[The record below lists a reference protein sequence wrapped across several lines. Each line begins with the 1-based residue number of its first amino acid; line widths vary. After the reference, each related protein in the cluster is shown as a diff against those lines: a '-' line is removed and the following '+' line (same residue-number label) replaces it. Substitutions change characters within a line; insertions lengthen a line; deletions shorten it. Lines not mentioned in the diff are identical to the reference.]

1 MNIFVGNLLFET
13 TEEDVRRAFEA
24 FGNVA
29 SVAIVMEK
37 KGDKSRGFGFV
48 EMPDDQKAQAAI
60 TALNGKEFMG
70 RVLNV
75 EPARPKVKKEP
86 EFQRQH
92 RGERPQKNSRFNPTF
107 KRTGRYREG
116 RRTLSFMKKRAAAG
130 IAEQVSPKPKTLENP
145 MRWRKKQRTPKP
157 WQKAEGESRPWKK
170 PEGEPRP
177 WKKFEGAS
185 KPWKKSEGNK
195 RKMQSGFRSRKK
207 TD

>member
-1 MNIFVGNLLFET
+1 MNIFVGNLLFEA

-92 RGERPQKNSRFNPTF
+92 QRERPQKNSRFNP
-107 KRTGRYREG
+107 
-116 RRTLSFMKKRAAAG
+116 
-130 IAEQVSPKPKTLENP
+130 
-145 MRWRKKQRTPKP
+145 RTPKP

-170 PEGEPRP
+170 PEG
-177 WKKFEGAS
+177 AS
-185 KPWKKSEGNK
+185 KPWEKSEGNK
-195 RKMQSGFRSRKK
+195 RKKQSGFRSRKK